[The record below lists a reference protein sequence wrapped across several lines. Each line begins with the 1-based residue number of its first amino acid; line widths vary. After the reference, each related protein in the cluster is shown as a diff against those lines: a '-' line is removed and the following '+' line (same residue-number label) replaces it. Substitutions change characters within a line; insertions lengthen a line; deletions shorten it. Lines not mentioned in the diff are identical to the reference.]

1 MPFWRTYY
9 HLVWATKNRA
19 DLVRPELELQLF
31 QYLINKA
38 AELHVTVYAIN
49 GWLDHVHL
57 VVTIP
62 PKHSV
67 ATVVKRLKG
76 SSSHYLNQTGL
87 SLEAFA
93 WQRGYGVFTLGES
106 QRRRAEAYVRAQK
119 EHHRQQTTNVWL
131 ERVEEFDKGP
141 EDSGLTVAPVAAV
154 EGVLREEPP
163 GYRAENT
170 FP

>member
-1 MPFWRTYY
+1 MPFWRTTY
-9 HLVWATKNRA
+9 HLVWATKNRV
-19 DLVRPELELQLF
+19 DLIRPDLELQLF
-31 QYLINKA
+31 QYLTNKA
-38 AELHVTVYAIN
+38 AESQVTVYAIN

-62 PKHSV
+62 PKYSV

-87 SLEAFA
+87 SPEAFA

-106 QRRRAEAYVRAQK
+106 QRRRAEDYVRAQK
-119 EHHRQQTTNVWL
+119 EHHRQGTTNAWL
-131 ERVEEFDKGP
+131 ERVHKFDNGP
-141 EDSGLTVAPVAAV
+141 EDSGLTVASVAAV
-154 EGVLREEPP
+154 GTALREEPP
-163 GYRAENT
+163 GYQAANA